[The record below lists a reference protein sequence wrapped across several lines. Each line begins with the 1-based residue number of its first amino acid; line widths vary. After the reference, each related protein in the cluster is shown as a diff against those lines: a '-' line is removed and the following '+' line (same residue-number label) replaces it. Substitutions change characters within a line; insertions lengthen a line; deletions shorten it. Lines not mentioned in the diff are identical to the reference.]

1 MRFLKTL
8 TLNRRAIY
16 DSRVALTTS
25 SDLTLADSRTMV
37 LPKGNT
43 SISSPVTGQ
52 LRYNTT
58 SNEVEVYS
66 GNPASWRTLRYK
78 ESTGITQQ
86 NLGVGDANTVFF
98 GPLNPAPPAVVENGK
113 TWGGQNL
120 IVIVEN
126 VIQVHNTNYTI
137 VQNPSIP
144 GQTYSG
150 DISSDVLV
158 GSTVIQFDVIT
169 SPIYPSVDIT
179 GAIVTGS
186 ASLQAN
192 SAITNYTVDS
202 QGRLTA
208 ITIDKPT
215 VTATISSGTVLTITD
230 ASNTA
235 SGYFVQFGSAVPY
248 GKPVIVLHGFDQ

>member
-8 TLNRRAIY
+8 TLNRRGIY
-16 DSRVALTTS
+16 DSRVALNTS
-25 SDLTLADSRTMV
+25 NDLTLADSRSMV
-37 LPKGNT
+37 IPKSNGT
-43 SISSPVTGQ
+43 ITGPVTGQ

-98 GPLNPAPPAVVENGK
+98 GPLNPAPPTVVANGQ

-144 GQTYSG
+144 GQTYTG
-150 DISSDVLV
+150 DISSNVNI

-169 SPIYPSVDIT
+169 APIYPAVNIT

-192 SAITNYTVDS
+192 TAITTYTVDS
-202 QGRLTA
+202 QGRLTS
-208 ITIDKPT
+208 ITVDKPT
-215 VTATISSGTVLTITD
+215 TTAIIPSGTVLTITD
-230 ASNTA
+230 ASNTGT
-235 SGYFVQFGSAVPY
+235 GYFVQFSSAVPY